1 MASYGLFWLVVAVF
15 AVGQALLVRSAWRL
29 RKGTASLP
37 PGVPRS
43 HGGADLAWT
52 LATAI
57 LTGVML
63 YYAYFALV

>member
-1 MASYGLFWLVVAVF
+1 MASYGLFWLVVVVF
-15 AVGQALLVRSAWRL
+15 VVGQALLVRSAWQL
-29 RKGTASLP
+29 RKREASLP

-43 HGGADLAWT
+43 HGASDLAWT
-52 LATAI
+52 LVTAA

>member
-1 MASYGLFWLVVAVF
+1 MLSHGLYWLVVAVF
-15 AVGQALLVRSAWRL
+15 VVGQALLVHAAWRL
-29 RKGTASLP
+29 RRGEASLP

-52 LATAI
+52 AVTAG

-63 YYAYFALV
+63 YYAYLALP

>member
-1 MASYGLFWLVVAVF
+1 MPSYVLFWLVVVVF
-15 AVGQALLVRSAWRL
+15 VVGQLLLVRSAWQL
-29 RKGTASLP
+29 RKGAASLP

-52 LATAI
+52 LTTAM

-63 YYAYFALV
+63 YYAYLALV